1 MYGLSSAL
9 YWQIT
14 ILVSPH
20 PLTNWISLFV
30 KKKKKGQESLLQVF
44 VPEVLYQ
51 KYIVRRSVF
60 LLSFVDVKVLVKD

>member
-30 KKKKKGQESLLQVF
+30 KKKKGKKVYCRYLCQKF
-44 VPEVLYQ
+44 YTK

-60 LLSFVDVKVLVKD
+60 PLSFVDVKILVKD